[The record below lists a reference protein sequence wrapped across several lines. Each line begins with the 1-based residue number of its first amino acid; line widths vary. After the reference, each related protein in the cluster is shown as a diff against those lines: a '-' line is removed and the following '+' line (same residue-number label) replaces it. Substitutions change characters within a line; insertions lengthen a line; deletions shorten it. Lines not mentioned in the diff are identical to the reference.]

1 MPVWLIN
8 LFPKSVNKNLVSHK
22 GEGHM
27 TTIAIV
33 GLGVVGG
40 SFAKALK
47 KNSLPGECVLAID
60 SNQETLDIALAE
72 GVIEEGERYNQT
84 ILQRADLV
92 MICLYPE
99 ALKTFVQKHE
109 SEFKNGAILT
119 DVTGVKGAL
128 MANMENSLP
137 KQVDFIFGHPMAG
150 RENKGYAYADGAI
163 FQGANYVITPRPENQ
178 LSNIEKLKILFE
190 RLGFKRISIVTPEK
204 HDEMIAFTSQLCH
217 AIAVSLIN
225 SDYPER
231 ETVSFIGDSYRDLTR
246 IAKINAPLW
255 TELFLEN
262 KDALLE
268 AMNDFEKQFVVMKE
282 ALATENGYDL
292 QEMFQESTER
302 RQQLEEA
309 DTKLNGL

>member
-1 MPVWLIN
+1 
-8 LFPKSVNKNLVSHK
+8 
-22 GEGHM
+22 M

-47 KNSLPGECVLAID
+47 QKPLAGECVLAID
-60 SNQETLDIALAE
+60 SDQETLDKALAD
-72 GVIEEGERYNQT
+72 GVIEEGESHNQT

-92 MICLYPE
+92 IICLYPE
-99 ALKTFVQKHE
+99 ALKNFVQSHQ
-109 SEFKNGAILT
+109 SEFKKGAILT

-128 MANMENSLP
+128 MANMEKSLP

-150 RENKGYAYADGAI
+150 RESKGYAYADGAI
-163 FQGANYVITPRPENQ
+163 FQGANYVITPRLENQ
-178 LSNIEKLKILFE
+178 LANIEKVKKRFE

-225 SDYPER
+225 SDHPER
-231 ETVSFIGDSYRDLTR
+231 ETVSFVGDSYRDLTR

-262 KDALLE
+262 KEALLN
-268 AMNDFEKQFVVMKE
+268 AMADFEKQFVAMKH
-282 ALATENGYDL
+282 ALATENRCEL
-292 QEMFQESTER
+292 EEMFQESTER
-302 RQQLEEA
+302 RQRLEEA
-309 DTKLNGL
+309 DTKLNQL